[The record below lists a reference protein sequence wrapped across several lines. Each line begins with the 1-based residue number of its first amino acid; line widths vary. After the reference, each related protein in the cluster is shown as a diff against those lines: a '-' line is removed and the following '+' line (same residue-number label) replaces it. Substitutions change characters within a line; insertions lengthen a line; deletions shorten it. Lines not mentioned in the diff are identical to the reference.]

1 MYLSLSPNPALCQ
14 HTTCCANPQS
24 QYHHPQLGA
33 LKFAQLSAGTF
44 GVCGSPLP
52 GPRAPLH
59 PQHWEGTGVLTLPA
73 PPGSTESKGSL
84 LTMGTIHQQCLTF
97 LLSLQK
103 APMGV
108 SRANPPHF
116 SRNQS
121 SQVVQ
126 SISGSLHLGFAP
138 HSCQLQM
145 HWDNRSLSLSPSP
158 HTRKP
163 PQALPPRG
171 WFT

>member
-1 MYLSLSPNPALCQ
+1 MYLSLSPTLPCAS
-14 HTTCCANPQS
+14 TATCCANPQS

-52 GPRAPLH
+52 SPRAPLH

-73 PPGSTESKGSL
+73 PRWQQLLPSTESKGSL
-84 LTMGTIHQQCLTF
+84 LTICTVHQQCFML

-103 APMGV
+103 AV
-108 SRANPPHF
+108 SVSTANPPSI

-126 SISGSLHLGFAP
+126 SISGSFHLGFAP

-145 HWDNRSLSLSPSP
+145 
-158 HTRKP
+158 
-163 PQALPPRG
+163 Q
-171 WFT
+171 